1 MSSTIRPAVRA
12 DIAALFDI
20 RTSVRQNHLSIEQ
33 LAGLGI
39 TPETIAETIAAAPCA
54 WIAEQ
59 DGQPAGFAMADLDAG
74 EVFALFIK
82 PAFEG
87 LGLGRQLLSQA
98 EAALFQHHPVIRLT
112 TDGDAAIR
120 ANGFYQRQGW
130 RQAGLAEGG
139 DVVYEK
145 RREG

>member
-33 LAGLGI
+33 LADLGI

-87 LGLGRQLLSQA
+87 QGLGRQLLSQA
-98 EAALFQHHPVIRLT
+98 EAALFQRHPVIRLT
-112 TDGDAAIR
+112 TERGEAIR
-120 ANGFYQRQGW
+120 AHGFYQGQGW
-130 RQAGLAEGG
+130 RQAGLAESG
-139 DVVYEK
+139 DVLYEK